1 MDKKKTL
8 DDIFNDDEFGIL
20 DTKPTHSNHK
30 TEDDRLIESFHEIN
44 SFFEKNN
51 REPEATSVTEFKLF
65 SRLKALRND
74 PKKTEILKPYDTYN
88 LLNTKLEVKTVAD
101 ILSDDDLGILETE
114 ESSSIFNLKNV
125 SRSDERA
132 EADFVAKRTA
142 LKDKEFLPY
151 DALFKKVHA
160 DLRAGKRKLFT
171 YENADKNLKAG
182 SYYILNGVLLFLE
195 EANIE
200 TDNITLPSGNRLR
213 KDGRTRIIFENG
225 TMSNMLYRSLDKALL
240 NGSNDGKIVSRTET
254 EIDKELFNNVN
265 SLNEEDL
272 ETGWVYI
279 LKSKSENPEIA
290 NIIDLYKIGFSKVKV
305 EERIKNASKEP
316 TYLNADVKI
325 VATYQC
331 YNLNPQKFEN
341 LLHRFFS
348 GVCLNV
354 DIYDEL
360 GQRITPREWFVA
372 PFGIIE
378 KAIHLILSGEI
389 VKYNYD
395 VEKQAL
401 VMKN

>member
-1 MDKKKTL
+1 MNKKKTL

-20 DTKPTHSNHK
+20 DSKPTQSNHK
-30 TEDDRLIESFHEIN
+30 TEDDRLIESFNEIN

-51 REPEATSVTEFKLF
+51 REPEATSVTEFKLL

-74 PKKTEILKPYDTYN
+74 SKKTEILKPYDTYN
-88 LLNTKLEVKTVAD
+88 LLNTKIEVKSVAD

-132 EADFVAKRTA
+132 ETDFVARRKPM
-142 LKDKEFLPY
+142 KDKEFAPY
-151 DALFKKVHA
+151 EGRFKEVHL
-160 DLRAGKRKLFT
+160 DLKQGKRSLKAFT
-171 YENADKNLKAG
+171 SSEKNLIKG
-182 SYYILNGVLLFLE
+182 SYYILDGILLFLE
-195 EANIE
+195 EVDVEAKEIE
-200 TDNITLPSGNRLR
+200 LATGNRFR
-213 KDGRTRIIFENG
+213 QDGRTKIIFENG
-225 TMSNMLYRSLDKALL
+225 TKSNMLFRSLGKQLL
-240 NGSNDGKIVSRTET
+240 ENGKIVTHNSDTDESV
-254 EIDKELFNNVN
+254 LFNNANAV
-265 SLNEEDL
+265 SEEDL

-290 NIIDLYKIGFSKVKV
+290 NLLDLYKIGFSKVKV

-325 VATYQC
+325 IATYQC

-348 GVCLNV
+348 DVCLNV
-354 DIYDEL
+354 DIYDKS
-360 GQRITPREWFVA
+360 GRRITPREWFVA

-378 KAIHLILSGEI
+378 KTIHLILSGEI
-389 VKYNYD
+389 INYSYD
-395 VEKQAL
+395 SAYQVLTEK
-401 VMKN
+401 K

>member
-8 DDIFNDDEFGIL
+8 DDIFKDDDFGIL
-20 DTKPTHSNHK
+20 DSKPKHSNIK
-30 TEDDRLIESFHEIN
+30 TEDDRLIESFNEIN
-44 SFFEKNN
+44 CFFEKNN
-51 REPEATSVTEFKLF
+51 REPEATNVTEFKLL
-65 SRLKALRND
+65 SRLKALRKD
-74 PKKTEILKPYDTYN
+74 PKKTEILKSFDTYN
-88 LLNTKLEVKTVAD
+88 LLNAKLEVKSVAD

-114 ESSSIFNLKNV
+114 KTSSIFNLKNV
-125 SRSDERA
+125 PSKVNEQTEYVGRRKPLNKSDFQPYEDIFKLVHR
-132 EADFVAKRTA
+132 EIKKGVRKII
-142 LKDKEFLPY
+142 PY
-151 DALFKKVHA
+151 DVA
-160 DLRAGKRKLFT
+160 DIKEGAF
-171 YENADKNLKAG
+171 
-182 SYYILNGVLLFLE
+182 YILDGILMYFE
-195 EANIE
+195 KSDIE
-200 TDNITLPSGNRLR
+200 MQKLSTNKIEL
-213 KDGRTRIIFENG
+213 DGRTLCVFENG
-225 TMSNMLYRSLDKALL
+225 TYSDMKFRSLKRALLL
-240 NGSNDGKIVSRTET
+240 NGRTVTHSSET
-254 EIDKELFNNVN
+254 DESVLFNNANAV
-265 SLNEEDL
+265 SEEDL

-348 GVCLNV
+348 DVCLNV
-354 DIYDEL
+354 DIYDQL
-360 GQRITPREWFVA
+360 GRRITPREWFVA

-395 VEKQAL
+395 AEKQVL